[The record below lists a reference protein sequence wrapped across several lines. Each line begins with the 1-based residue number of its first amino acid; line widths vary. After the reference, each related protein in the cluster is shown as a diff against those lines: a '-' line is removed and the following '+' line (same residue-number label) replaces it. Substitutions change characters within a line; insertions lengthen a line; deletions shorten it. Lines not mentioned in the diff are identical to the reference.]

1 MAAITPVQNIG
12 VSNGIAPTY
21 QDVTASDTVAGG
33 QGVFLHVKNGHTA
46 STTVTIVTPESVDGD
61 LAVADR
67 AVVVANGTELFIPVP
82 GRYNNPSTGVAT
94 VTFSVV
100 NAAIDVAAFRGPLS

>member
-1 MAAITPVQNIG
+1 MALIAVQNIG

-21 QDVTASDTVAGG
+21 QDATASDTVAGG
-33 QGVFLHVKNGHTA
+33 QGVFIHVKNAHTV

-67 AVVVANGTELFIPVP
+67 ANAVANATERMIPVP
-82 GRYNNPSTGVAT
+82 ARYNDPTTGLAT
-94 VTFSVV
+94 VTFSVT
-100 NAAIDVAAFRGPLS
+100 NAAIDVAALRGPLS